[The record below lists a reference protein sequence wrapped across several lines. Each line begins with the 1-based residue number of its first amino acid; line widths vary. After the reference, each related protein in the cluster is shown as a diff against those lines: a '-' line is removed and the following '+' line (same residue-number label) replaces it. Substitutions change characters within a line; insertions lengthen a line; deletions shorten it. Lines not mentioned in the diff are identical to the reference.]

1 MFPHTNIKVKKVKY
15 TIKFLERKYKN
26 GL

>member
-1 MFPHTNIKVKKVKY
+1 MVPHTNIKVKKVKY
-15 TIKFLERKYKN
+15 TIKLLERKNKN